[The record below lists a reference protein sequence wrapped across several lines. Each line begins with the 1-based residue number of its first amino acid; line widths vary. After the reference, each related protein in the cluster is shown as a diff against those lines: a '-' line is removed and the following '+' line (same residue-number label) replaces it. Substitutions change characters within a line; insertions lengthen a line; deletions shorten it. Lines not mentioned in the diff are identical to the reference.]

1 MLPKHPHRLIQATR
15 KHRWRHL
22 QASVRDTMI
31 LLAEFRAPLL
41 WFSITVVGGGF
52 LYDAL
57 SKFYHE
63 PTSGLAESIY
73 IVLTAAF
80 LQPSNRDFP
89 QNIAMQLFHF
99 FMPLVGVILLAQGL
113 ADFGSLLFNRKS
125 RNKEW
130 EMAVASTLNNHIIL
144 VGLGHLGYR
153 VALKLHEMGESLA
166 VIEFNANG
174 DTVDEARSL
183 GFPVIHD
190 DATRPATLD
199 AANIKKA
206 RTIILASQNDAMNL
220 QIALKARS
228 LNPKIQVVVRIFDDD
243 FAHALQEQFGF
254 IALSATEMAAPVF
267 AAAAAGVDVTNPISV
282 EGQLLSL
289 ARLTISPESKYVN
302 KTVGYV
308 EDSYHLNVVVLRHD
322 HKSDMHPTDKSP
334 LHAGD
339 VIAVLGGPQQLHQLL
354 HDNGQ

>member
-1 MLPKHPHRLIQATR
+1 MAYKHTHSRNTALKHFWRHIQAS
-15 KHRWRHL
+15 L
-22 QASVRDTMI
+22 RDTQI
-31 LLAEFRAPLL
+31 LLREFRTPLL
-41 WFSITVVGGGF
+41 WFSFAVVGGGL

-57 SKFYHE
+57 STLLGE
-63 PTSGLAESIY
+63 PLDSRAESIY
-73 IVLTAAF
+73 IILTSAF
-80 LQPSNRDFP
+80 LQPSNRNFP
-89 QNIAMQLFHF
+89 SHIVLQLFHF
-99 FMPLVGVILLAQGL
+99 FMPLVGIILLAQGL

-130 EMAVASTLNNHIIL
+130 EMAVASTLHKHIIL

-153 VALKLHEMGESLA
+153 VAMKLHEMGESLA
-166 VIEFNANG
+166 VIELNTNA
-174 DTVDEARSL
+174 DTINEARTL
-183 GFPVIHD
+183 GIPVIHD
-190 DATRPATLD
+190 DATRPSTLE
-199 AANIKKA
+199 AANIQKA

-228 LNPKIQVVVRIFDDD
+228 MNPNIQVVLRIFDDD

-289 ARLTISPESKYVN
+289 ARMTISPNSVFAN

-308 EDSYHLNVVVLRHD
+308 EDNYHLNIVLLRHD
-322 HKSDMHPTDKSP
+322 HQSDMHPTDKSP
-334 LHAGD
+334 LHGGD
-339 VIAVLGGPQQLHQLL
+339 VIAVLGGPEQLNRLL
-354 HDNGQ
+354 QDNGQ